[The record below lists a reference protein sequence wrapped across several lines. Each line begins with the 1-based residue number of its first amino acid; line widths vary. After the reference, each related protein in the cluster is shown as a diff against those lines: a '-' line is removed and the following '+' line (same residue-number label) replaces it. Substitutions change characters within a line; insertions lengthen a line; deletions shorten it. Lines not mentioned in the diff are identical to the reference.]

1 MARRG
6 EALWEHILF
15 AAKDVFLETGFERAS
30 MDQLAARAE
39 TSKRTLYAHFES
51 KDKLFVAVVD
61 LVRELYLDRLGTP
74 GDYAQHRAEAVAL
87 YCGRFV
93 QMLLWEPTV
102 RMCRLGVAE
111 AGRLPEASARY
122 YEAVF
127 GSTHRRLADFLGER
141 YGYPPAQAEAAAHGL
156 MARAAY
162 PRLPRVMFGV
172 EPPRTERPEPAAI
185 AADVDLAAIRAAVAA
200 LPAGGTAAAG

>member
-6 EALWEHILF
+6 EALREHILRT
-15 AAKDVFLETGFERAS
+15 AKDVFLEAGFERAS
-30 MDQLAARAE
+30 MDQIAARAE

-51 KDKLFVAVVD
+51 KDRLFLAVVD

-74 GDYAQHRAEAVAL
+74 GDYAGDGAEAVAL

-93 QMLLWEPTV
+93 QMLLWEPNV

-111 AGRLPEASARY
+111 AERLPAAAARY

-127 GSTHRRLADFLGER
+127 DSTHLRLADFLGTR
-141 YGYPPAQAEAAAHGL
+141 YGFAPGEAERTAYAL
-156 MARAAY
+156 VARAVHPSFTRA
-162 PRLPRVMFGV
+162 LFGV
-172 EPPRTERPEPAAI
+172 EPPRTAQPDPAAI
-185 AADVDLAAIRAAVAA
+185 AADVDLAPIRAAVALA
-200 LPAGGTAAAG
+200 LPGGG

>member
-6 EALWEHILF
+6 EALREHILL

-30 MDQLAARAE
+30 MDQIAARAE

-51 KDKLFVAVVD
+51 KDRLFLAVVD

-74 GDYAQHRAEAVAL
+74 GDYAEDGAEAVAL

-111 AGRLPEASARY
+111 AERLPGASARY

-127 GSTHRRLADFLGER
+127 DSMHRRLADFLGAR
-141 YGYPPAQAEAAAHGL
+141 CGVAPADAEGAAHALVAG
-156 MARAAY
+156 AVHPSFTRA
-162 PRLPRVMFGV
+162 LFGV
-172 EPPRTERPEPAAI
+172 EPPRTARPEPAAI
-185 AADVDLAAIRAAVAA
+185 AADVDLAPIRAAVAA
-200 LPAGGTAAAG
+200 ALRDAG